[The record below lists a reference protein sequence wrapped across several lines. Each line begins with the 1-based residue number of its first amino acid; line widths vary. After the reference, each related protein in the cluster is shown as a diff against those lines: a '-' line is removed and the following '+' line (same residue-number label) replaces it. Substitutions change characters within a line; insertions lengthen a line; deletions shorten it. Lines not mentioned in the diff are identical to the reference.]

1 MEKYRVRLKNGRVI
15 GPLILSQLAELKI
28 KNYLTGDE
36 RYQIFPTG
44 EWLELSSFPEIAKT
58 LANPDVFY
66 KKENTILVKLDE
78 LNKENE
84 QVDNTDIELEK
95 IENTKSNLVEKDKSN
110 ISIKNPDK
118 TIVTKDTLKY
128 LDELKQQEIEKQTV
142 DQVEND
148 IEDAAV
154 STGDIVSEATQ
165 MFDLSDLRKKEKT
178 SHEEEIN
185 LDLEEKK
192 VLLKQKKEIKKK
204 LDRIKSESIEKSRP
218 ETEVNNKKKVI
229 YAIIGIIVLIVALLP
244 EQKKKEEPIY
254 KPIFPIIKFPLE
266 NTKIN
271 QSLADEHYQV
281 GLKLLSSGSYIDKV
295 SAAQNFL
302 TSIEAKYIDNLSL
315 PKLLLTYVDLL
326 KYSSEPQKD
335 GNVVF
340 QMLQVFFQ
348 KYIDNVDMNNAYGM
362 YFYTQNMPDA
372 AYVYMKKYLDLGKNP
387 TIRYFSDLI
396 EICISIG
403 KFSEAKSLYNKI
415 KDQEISQPHIF
426 IQLYHYELVENNTSE
441 AFKWLSQ
448 GLEKYPQNVSL
459 MFARA
464 HFETMKNDY
473 KSLAVTLNEIEN
485 HLFGQS
491 ERYRSLFYAYKAF
504 LAVLAKNVAQSN
516 DYLEKASLWHDK
528 STLNMLLKQ
537 LDQAG
542 LTSDSKI
549 FKQAKAD
556 EYIKASNQYLKQ
568 ANFPLALLNATNA
581 IEIARHYAKGYILQ
595 AEIYAKTGFYQ
606 KAIESL
612 VQIKETVAQ
621 DPEINFTL
629 LSLYIETYK
638 FSDAIKLFNVLGVTD
653 IRHDYRYYSYN
664 AAMYFKMGKLLE
676 SIKWLQDSLQRNPL
690 NHKDYY
696 LLGEI
701 LFRRKSLTK
710 AKSMYNKA
718 IELNPM
724 DPQYKISYSRVIYEE
739 SGADVAIGY
748 LRDLLRDYPS
758 NPQIMG
764 EIAINYYKSGQVSY
778 YQGILKEIQE
788 LPQKDKTM
796 YEFLIKSAEL
806 NDNLKDVIA
815 YSEKL
820 LEIDPGD
827 LRARIYLAELL
838 IEMQKYDEA
847 TDHLMF
853 MYQRLETYPRL
864 LYNLSRLSLLAGDK
878 DKAMNFAKREIESNP
893 GVEDGFI
900 LLGNINK
907 EEEKFVDAERNFAEA
922 LKINPNS
929 IDALA
934 GMAFVHVKRNNLE
947 AALDLYQ
954 KAIRLSPNKPTLR
967 KSIGDVYR
975 MTGQSAQAIEHYKIY
990 LELLPNTKFKAE
1002 VETYI
1007 RNFD

>member
-15 GPLILSQLAELKI
+15 GPLKISQVAELKI
-28 KNYLTGDE
+28 KKHLKGDE
-36 RYQIFPTG
+36 KYQIFPTG
-44 EWLELSSFPEIAKT
+44 EWLDVKSFPEIIKALEKPT
-58 LANPDVFY
+58 EYY
-66 KKENTILVKLDE
+66 KSDNTILIKLNDSIE
-78 LNKENE
+78 EEASLDTN
-84 QVDNTDIELEK
+84 VELELTPAEEPFQVK
-95 IENTKSNLVEKDKSN
+95 KPEKVHKSS
-110 ISIKNPDK
+110 PDK
-118 TIVTKDTLKY
+118 TIVSKDTLKY
-128 LDELKQQEIEKQTV
+128 LSELKKEEENKLAQKST
-142 DQVEND
+142 DQVDDSVEEELEDIVNESTQMINLSELKKNLKQNSD
-148 IEDAAV
+148 IEVD
-154 STGDIVSEATQ
+154 
-165 MFDLSDLRKKEKT
+165 
-178 SHEEEIN
+178 

-192 VLLKQKKEIKKK
+192 ALLKKKKEIKNK
-204 LDRIKSESIEKSRP
+204 LAKIKSITDSEES
-218 ETEVNNKKKVI
+218 ETDEPKNKKKII
-229 YAIIGIIVLIVALLP
+229 YILVGIILLIVALLP
-244 EQKKKEEPIY
+244 EQKKNQAPVYAAVYPE
-254 KPIFPIIKFPLE
+254 IKFPLE

-271 QSLADEHYQV
+271 QSLADQHYQSGIEYLSRGDYLGKV
-281 GLKLLSSGSYIDKV
+281 RAATSFLSSV
-295 SAAQNFL
+295 
-302 TSIEAKYIDNLSL
+302 EAKYIDNQAL

-326 KYSSEPQKD
+326 KYSNNPQKD
-335 GNVVF
+335 GSTVF
-340 QMLQVFFQ
+340 QMLQVFYN
-348 KYIDNVDMNNAYGM
+348 KYIDDVEMNNAYGM
-362 YFYTQNMPDA
+362 YFYSQAMPES
-372 AYVYMKKYLDLGKNP
+372 AYVYMKKYLDLGKSP

-396 EICISIG
+396 EVCVAIG

-415 KDQEISQPHIF
+415 KAQEINQPNVF
-426 IQLYHYELVENNTSE
+426 IQLYNYELVENNTE
-441 AFKWLSQ
+441 AAFNWLKK
-448 GLEKYPQNVSL
+448 GLEKFPTNISL
-459 MFARA
+459 MFTRA
-464 HFETMKNDY
+464 HFETKKKDY
-473 KSLAVTLNEIEN
+473 KALSTTLNEIEQN
-485 HLFGQS
+485 LFGQS

-504 LAVLAKNVAQSN
+504 LSVLAKDANLSN
-516 DYLEKASLWHDK
+516 DYLEKASTWHDK
-528 STLNMLLKQ
+528 STLNMLLKH

-542 LTSDSKI
+542 LSSDSKI

-556 EYIKASNQYLKQ
+556 EFIKSSKDYLTQ
-568 ANFPLALLNATNA
+568 GNFTLALLNATNA
-581 IEIARHYAKGYILQ
+581 IEVARHCPKGYILQ

-612 VQIKETVAQ
+612 IQIKDTVVQ
-621 DPEINFTL
+621 DPEISFSL

-638 FSDAIKLFNVLGVTD
+638 FSDAIKLFNILAVTD
-653 IRHDYRYYSYN
+653 VRNDYRYYSYN

-690 NHKDYY
+690 NHADYY

-701 LFRRKSLTK
+701 LFKRKSLTK

-724 DPQYKISYSRVIYEE
+724 NPVYKISYSRVIYEE
-739 SGADVAIGY
+739 SGADIAIGY
-748 LRDLLRDYPS
+748 LRDLLRDYPA

-778 YQGILKEIQE
+778 YQGILTEIQE
-788 LPQKDKTM
+788 LPKKDKTM

-827 LRARIYLAELL
+827 LKARIYLAELL

-878 DKAMNFAKREIESNP
+878 EKAMNFAKREIESNP

-907 EEEKFVDAERNFAEA
+907 EEEKFVDAEKNFSEA
-922 LKINPNS
+922 LKINSNS

-975 MTGQSAQAIEHYKIY
+975 MTGQSAQAIEHYRIY
-990 LELLPNTKFKAE
+990 LELLPNTKYKAE